1 MTLAGPATTPE
12 RHQQDGSGAPLLSVR
27 GLTKRFAIRA
37 SVSQRVIGWKTVLED
52 VTFDLARGE
61 TLGVVGES
69 GSGKSTLLRVL
80 LGVTEL
86 TEGELLLNGR
96 PLAPKASDRPKA
108 VKRELQMVFQDP
120 SAALHPRMTVYQTL
134 AESYRVHGTRDGM
147 SVNAEIGELLDLVGL
162 GRRLAQRY
170 PHQLSG
176 GQRQRVV
183 VARALAVRPQILL
196 CDDPVA
202 SLDVSLAAQVLNLF
216 LDLQD
221 QLGLSYIFVT
231 NNLAVLRQIAHRIAV
246 MHAGKIVEL
255 AQRDE
260 IYDNPK
266 DAYTIELLKAAPS
279 LRSHLDE

>member
-1 MTLAGPATTPE
+1 MTSSQIASPNADASARANSPI
-12 RHQQDGSGAPLLSVR
+12 LSVR
-27 GLTKRFAIRA
+27 GLTKRFPIRA
-37 SVSQRVIGWKTVLED
+37 PVSQRVIDWKTVLSD
-52 VTFDLARGE
+52 VTFDLARSE

-69 GSGKSTLLRVL
+69 GSGKSTLLRCL
-80 LGVTEL
+80 LGVVPL
-86 TEGELLLNGR
+86 TEGEMHLSGN
-96 PLAPKASDRPKA
+96 PLAPKSSDRPLA

-120 SAALHPRMTVYQTL
+120 AAALHPRMTVFQTL
-134 AESYRVHGTRDGM
+134 SESYRVHGTRNGM
-147 SVNAEIGELLDLVGL
+147 SIAAEIGELLDLVGL
-162 GRRLAQRY
+162 GRRMAQRY

-176 GQRQRVV
+176 GQRQRVL
-183 VARALAVRPQILL
+183 VARALAVRPNVLL

-202 SLDVSLAAQVLNLF
+202 ALDVSLAAQVLNLF

-246 MHAGKIVEL
+246 MHNGRIVEL
-255 AQRDE
+255 APRDE

-266 DAYTIELLKAAPS
+266 DPYTIELLKAAPS